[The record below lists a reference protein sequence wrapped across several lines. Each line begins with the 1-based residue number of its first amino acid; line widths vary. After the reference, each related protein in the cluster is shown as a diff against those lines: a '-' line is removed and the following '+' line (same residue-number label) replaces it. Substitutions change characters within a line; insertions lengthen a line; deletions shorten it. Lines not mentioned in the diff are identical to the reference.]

1 MASFGEGQEDS
12 EMVEWLVGRY
22 MGGGGEM
29 AKIFPDGCQI
39 ISSSTLTNGE
49 E

>member
-22 MGGGGEM
+22 MGGGEM